1 MEFIF
6 GTLATPEL
14 RQLHHQIARLGVQH
28 GREIAPLI
36 PKPNTPITL
45 FATIGHDFS
54 ARHVACYYT
63 TDGSIPIGNRGVA
76 QNGMVVQF
84 QLDGYVWDSITWG
97 YHARWTGHIPPQ
109 SDNTLIRYRI
119 GAWTDDVHQPE
130 IFADYP
136 ELKATTE
143 RAAGAFFRG
152 EPVPP
157 LPPIGDS
164 MGRIFT
170 IHVSDMSAPEW
181 AKSAIIYQIFVDR
194 FYAGDGHAWLQTS
207 DLRQPFGGTLWGV
220 RDKMDYIADLGVNCI
235 WLTPTFVS
243 PSHHGY
249 DIIDYFQTEPR
260 MGGDDALRAVV
271 ESAHR
276 RGIRVLLDLVCN
288 HVSSQHPY
296 FVDALNNPHS
306 PYREW
311 FVFDDSPE
319 GYKTFFGSA
328 AMPHINLQIPTARDW
343 MCSVGQY
350 WLREFDID
358 GYRLD
363 HANGPG
369 ADFWVDFRLACRAIK
384 PDVFCFGE
392 VVEAPNIL
400 RSYVGGLDGVLDF
413 HIEDMLRRTYAT
425 GATTEAEF
433 AEFLARHYAYFPDEF
448 ILPTFF
454 DNHDMNRFLF
464 AVKGDKSKLMRVAQ
478 AQFALPHPPIIY
490 YGTEVGLSQNNGAH
504 EGVGLDESRL
514 PMLWGDDQDAEL
526 LAFYKALIRKRREHI

>member
-28 GREIAPLI
+28 GHEILPLI
-36 PKPNTPITL
+36 PKPDSVTTL
-45 FATIGHDFS
+45 FVTVGHDFP

-63 TDGSIPIGNRGVA
+63 TDGSIPVGNLGVA
-76 QNGMVVQF
+76 QNGTVVLFGLTDYQ
-84 QLDGYVWDSITWG
+84 WDSITWG
-97 YHARWTGHIPPQ
+97 YHTHWTAQIPPQ
-109 SDNTLIRYRI
+109 PENTIVRYRI
-119 GAWTDDVHQPE
+119 SAWAGDDTE
-130 IFADYP
+130 AFADYP

-157 LPPIGDS
+157 LPPIGN
-164 MGRIFT
+164 GTGTTFT
-170 IHVSDMSAPEW
+170 FHVSDSPAPAW
-181 AKSAIIYQIFVDR
+181 AKSAVIYQIFVDR
-194 FYAGDGHAWLQTS
+194 FYAGDGQNWIQTS

-220 RDKMDYIADLGVNCI
+220 RDKLDYLADLGITCI

-249 DIIDYFQTEPR
+249 DTSDYFKTEAR
-260 MGGDDALRAVV
+260 LGGDEALRAVV
-271 ESAHR
+271 ESAHQ
-276 RGIRVLLDLVCN
+276 RGIRVVLDLACN
-288 HVSSQHPY
+288 HVSSQNAY
-296 FVDALNNPHS
+296 FLDALNNPNS
-306 PYREW
+306 AYRDW

-319 GYKTFFGSA
+319 GYKTFFGSK
-328 AMPHINLQIPTARDW
+328 AMPYLNLQYPPAREW
-343 MCSVGQY
+343 ICSVAQY
-350 WLREFDID
+350 WLKEFDVD

-369 ADFWVDFRLACRAIK
+369 ADFWSDFRVACRAIK
-384 PDVFCFGE
+384 PDAFCFGE

-400 RSYVGGLDGVLDF
+400 RTYAGGLDGILDF
-413 HIEDMLRRTYAT
+413 HMEDMLRKVYAKNE
-425 GATTEAEF
+425 ATEAQF
-433 AEFLARHYAYFPDEF
+433 HAFLERHYAYFPENF
-448 ILPTFF
+448 IMPTFL

-464 AVKGDKSKLMRVAQ
+464 VVDGDKSKLMRAAE

-490 YGTEVGLSQNNGAH
+490 YGTEVAMTQNVATY

-514 PMLWGDDQDAEL
+514 PMVWGANQDAEL
-526 LAFYKALIRKRREHI
+526 LAFYKVLIAKRRG

>member
-28 GREIAPLI
+28 GHEIAPHI
-36 PKPNTPITL
+36 PRPNSEITL
-45 FATIGHDFS
+45 FVTVGHDFP

-63 TDGSIPIGNRGVA
+63 TDGSIPQGSRGVA
-76 QNGMVVQF
+76 QNGQVILF
-84 QLDGYVWDSITWG
+84 RRESYTWDSVTWG
-97 YHARWTGHIPPQ
+97 YNSQWTAQIPPQ
-109 SDNTLIRYRI
+109 PNNTIVRYRI
-119 GAWTDDVHQPE
+119 GAWSDDDNLPE
-130 IFADYP
+130 AFADYP

-143 RAAGAFFRG
+143 RAAGAFFMG

-157 LPPIGDS
+157 LPPIGDFA
-164 MGRIFT
+164 GKVFT
-170 IHVSDMSAPEW
+170 LHISDSPAPEW

-194 FYAGDGHAWLQTS
+194 FYVGDGRDWLQTT

-249 DIIDYFQTEPR
+249 DITDYLKTEPR
-260 MGGDDALRAVV
+260 MGGDEALRAVI

-276 RGIRVLLDLVCN
+276 KGIRVLLDLVCN
-288 HVSSQHPY
+288 HISNHNPY

-306 PYREW
+306 PYRDW

-319 GYKTFFGSA
+319 GYKTFFGFA
-328 AMPHINLQIPTARDW
+328 GMPYINLQTPAARDW

-350 WLREFDID
+350 WLREFDVD

-369 ADFWVDFRLACRAIK
+369 ADFWVDFRIACRQVK
-384 PDVFCFGE
+384 SDVFCFGE

-400 RSYVGGLDGVLDF
+400 RTYAGGLDGVLDF
-413 HIEDMLRRTYAT
+413 HIENMLRMTYAK
-425 GATTEAEF
+425 GETTEAEF
-433 AEFLARHYAYFPDEF
+433 DEFVARHYAYFPDGF
-448 ILPTFF
+448 FLPTFF

-464 AVKGDKSKLMRVAQ
+464 AVNGDKSKLMRAAE
-478 AQFALPHPPIIY
+478 AQFKLPHPPIIY
-490 YGTEVGLSQNNGAH
+490 YGTEVGLSQNQSAH

-514 PMLWGDDQDAEL
+514 PMLWGDAQDAQL
-526 LAFYKALIRKRREHI
+526 LAFYKGLIANRRNR